1 MTGQVDLSMSERLVI
16 ALNEAGLDA
25 HILNLEGGPPRVVVP
40 LFDSATNPPV
50 LHARDPEVSGYMD
63 QTAGIWSQNG
73 YLYIA
78 TRGQDFP
85 TEVGMLGV
93 NGETGEQFESKAWEP
108 VATVDEAVNAF
119 QNFWNSRDSMFSDLT
134 SLEP

>member
-1 MTGQVDLSMSERLVI
+1 MTGQVDLSMSERLVN
-16 ALNEAGLDA
+16 ALNRVGLDA
-25 HILNLEGGPPRVVVP
+25 HILHLEGGPPRVVVP
-40 LFDSATNPPV
+40 LFDSATHPPV
-50 LHARDPEVSGYMD
+50 LHARDPEVGGLMD
-63 QTAGIWSQNG
+63 QTAESWSQNG

-78 TRGQDFP
+78 TRGEDFP

-108 VATVDEAVNAF
+108 VSTVDEAVNAF
-119 QNFWNSRDSMFSDLT
+119 QNLWNSRDSMFSDLA